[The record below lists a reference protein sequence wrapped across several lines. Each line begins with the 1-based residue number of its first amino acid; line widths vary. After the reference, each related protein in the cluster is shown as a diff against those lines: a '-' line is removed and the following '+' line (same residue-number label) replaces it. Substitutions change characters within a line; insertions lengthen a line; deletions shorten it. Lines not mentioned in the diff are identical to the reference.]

1 MNLKTQSGRSMTE
14 MLGTLAIIGVLSIG
28 GITGYSYGMDKYRCN
43 KTTNDISL
51 RRVDLMTQA
60 SQGRSTLSLSEWAN
74 ESTIYDITNP
84 TYGEGGLIK
93 FDVGATNKIPQSV
106 CEMLFDGLSNTVAQ
120 IDINGTT
127 STSNDS
133 CGENNTMTFYFASGG
148 NASAGTGTGGGTTGE
163 QCGGTVCGECQKC
176 ECNSDGVGQLSVCG
190 DTDLGKQCVPID
202 DYEQKCTVNGQTGWC
217 VSGACEPDTTCNC
230 GKGYYCTDKNW
241 DGGSCEHPPPS
252 GNCVEAE
259 PQFRTV
265 DIAGTT
271 YYISNDKMTW
281 WDAVS
286 ACKALGNKQLLTVED
301 IVVRNDDDTTG
312 YFSYEHVKTSVGE
325 ALYSEM
331 GGEHIWS
338 STLWD
343 SCSAYWVSLE
353 AGHVRFDWRNYGTS
367 DSYAVCR

>member
-1 MNLKTQSGRSMTE
+1 MNLKTQSGRSMVE

-28 GITGYSYGMDKYRCN
+28 GIAGYSYGMDKYRCN
-43 KTTNDISL
+43 KTMNDISL
-51 RRVDLMTQA
+51 RTVDLMTQA

-133 CGENNTMTFYFASGG
+133 CGENNTMTFYFAGG
-148 NASAGTGTGGGTTGE
+148 SNASGGTGGE
-163 QCGGTVCGECQKC
+163 KCGSSVCGICQKC
-176 ECNSDGVGQLSVCG
+176 DATTEA
-190 DTDLGKQCVPID
+190 CVTAD
-202 DYEQKCTVNGQTGWC
+202 NYEMKCTTNDNKTGWC
-217 VSGACEPDTTCNC
+217 VSGTCEPDTTCNC
-230 GKGYYCTDKNW
+230 DEGYYCTDKNN
-241 DGGSCEHPPPS
+241 SCYNPTPS
-252 GNCVEAE
+252 GNCVEAKT
-259 PQFRTV
+259 QFRTV

-301 IVVRNDDDTTG
+301 IVVRNDDDTIA
-312 YFSYEHVKTSVGE
+312 YLSHEHVKTSVGE
-325 ALYSEM
+325 ALYSAM
-331 GGEHIWS
+331 GNKPIWS
-338 STLWD
+338 SILYN
-343 SCSAYWVSLE
+343 SCAAYYVYLNFGDVYYSGE
-353 AGHVRFDWRNYGTS
+353 RNYS
-367 DSYAVCR
+367 DYPSLYAVCR